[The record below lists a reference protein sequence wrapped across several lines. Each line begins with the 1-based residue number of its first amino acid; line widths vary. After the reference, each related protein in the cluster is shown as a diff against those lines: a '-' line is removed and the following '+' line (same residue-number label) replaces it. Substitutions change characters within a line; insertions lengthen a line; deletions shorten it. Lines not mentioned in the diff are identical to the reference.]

1 MNNKYDEIIK
11 RINKYKNMDISEVN
25 KDSIID
31 INEIKITRK
40 KSSKHRI
47 LDFLNEVE
55 NPYFFKVD
63 GKIVQIAFNEE
74 AEVSADDCLY
84 NVLKDIYR

>member
-1 MNNKYDEIIK
+1 MKYDEILK
-11 RINKYKNMDISEVN
+11 RLNKYKNMEINEVN
-25 KDSIID
+25 KDKIKD

-40 KSSKHRI
+40 KSSKQRI

-63 GKIVQIAFNEE
+63 GKIVQIAFNDDSDL
-74 AEVSADDCLY
+74 SADDCLY

>member
-1 MNNKYDEIIK
+1 MKYDEIIK
-11 RINKYKNMDISEVN
+11 RLNKYKNMEMNEVN
-25 KDSIID
+25 KDKIKD

-40 KSSKHRI
+40 KSSKQRI

-63 GKIVQIAFNEE
+63 GKIVQIAFNDDSDL
-74 AEVSADDCLY
+74 SADDCLY

>member
-1 MNNKYDEIIK
+1 MKYDEIIK
-11 RINKYKNMDISEVN
+11 RLNKYKNMEMNEVN
-25 KDSIID
+25 KDKIKD

-40 KSSKHRI
+40 KSSKQRI

-63 GKIVQIAFNEE
+63 GKIVQIAFNDDS
-74 AEVSADDCLY
+74 VLSADDCLY

>member
-1 MNNKYDEIIK
+1 MKYDEIIK
-11 RINKYKNMDISEVN
+11 RLNKYKNMEMNEIN
-25 KDSIID
+25 KDKIKD

-40 KSSKHRI
+40 KSSKQRI

-63 GKIVQIAFNEE
+63 GKIVQIAFNDDSDL
-74 AEVSADDCLY
+74 SADDCLY

>member
-1 MNNKYDEIIK
+1 MKYDEIIK
-11 RINKYKNMDISEVN
+11 RINKYKNMEISEID
-25 KDSIID
+25 KDRIKD

-40 KSSKHRI
+40 KPSKQRI

-63 GKIVQIAFNEE
+63 GKIVQIAFNDDSEL
-74 AEVSADDCLY
+74 SADDCLY

>member
-1 MNNKYDEIIK
+1 MKYDEIIK
-11 RINKYKNMDISEVN
+11 RLNKYKNMEMNEVN
-25 KDSIID
+25 KDKIKD

-40 KSSKHRI
+40 KSSKQRI

-55 NPYFFKVD
+55 NPYFFKAD
-63 GKIVQIAFNEE
+63 GKIVQIAFNDDSDL
-74 AEVSADDCLY
+74 SADDCLY

>member
-1 MNNKYDEIIK
+1 MKYDEIIK
-11 RINKYKNMDISEVN
+11 RLNKYKNMEINEVN
-25 KDSIID
+25 KDKIKD

-40 KSSKHRI
+40 KSSKQRI

-63 GKIVQIAFNEE
+63 GKIVQIAFNDDSDL
-74 AEVSADDCLY
+74 SADDCLY

>member
-1 MNNKYDEIIK
+1 MKYDEIIK
-11 RINKYKNMDISEVN
+11 RLNKYKNMEINEVN
-25 KDSIID
+25 KDKIKD
-31 INEIKITRK
+31 IKEIKITRK
-40 KSSKHRI
+40 KSSKQRI

-63 GKIVQIAFNEE
+63 GKIVQIAFNDDSDL
-74 AEVSADDCLY
+74 SADDCLY